1 MVSTDLAFK
10 LNSVIRTI
18 TFITSDLTE
27 LAEFRIMDLETRLNE
42 LKVLDYELT
51 TSKSKVSASTL
62 DSR

>member
-10 LNSVIRTI
+10 LNSVIRTT
-18 TFITSDLTE
+18 TFITSDLTK

>member
-18 TFITSDLTE
+18 TFITSDLTK